1 MHHHSSNV
9 YSKLDPSGLGLLQRE
24 YEVSNDLHNATNIT
38 GLCAETKSETA
49 ETPQST
55 TEDQQTAY
63 PHNNKSL
70 DKATKEF
77 VMNWIQENYEE
88 EADQSV
94 ARNEAYEHYAFFCE
108 SLNLRPINSA
118 LFGKLIRSVFPNMK
132 TRRLGTRGASK
143 YHYGGIKR
151 KDGVS
156 GSAYRPQ
163 PVSSTVSPMN
173 TSISAIS
180 YISQESPLT
189 SNQPTLQFDS
199 DMQSPATHSM
209 STESLVPA
217 LPLLTTSVTGSSES
231 PFNLPRFFAPT
242 LYNDTA
248 EIAGESFI
256 VLAADFTRLY
266 SNHCQSVLKVVQE
279 DQWTK
284 VRKELMDFWYGMDA
298 RYSRFLRE
306 CNEIVEAIWRWDSAL
321 YDCIL
326 ANAIP
331 DVSAKIPT
339 QKTTSIRQFS
349 SQFEKWVTESI
360 KSFSAELNQQKIDVA
375 KIFVSKLRH
384 SVLINHEA
392 KLAAQVI
399 EDEER
404 MAELRTD
411 WAGIDLAMVIDQATW
426 VCECRADQVEN
437 IVVKDIVS
445 LLQDSK
451 HLDDWI
457 AWLKKLTSSLMIKTM
472 DAGRFVHHAR
482 QIILKWSHY
491 SSALEKDFC
500 LRSAASLGTFM
511 VLRMFVDDYLISLVE
526 SHIAE
531 LNIRLA
537 RPTAPPI
544 EEEGRTEVSDGE
556 SANSLAHTSKPKSP
570 SSPSSKPPF
579 HIVFHRF
586 R

>member
-1 MHHHSSNV
+1 MHHHPSQA
-9 YSKLDPSGLGLLQRE
+9 YSKLDPPELGQLHRE
-24 YEVSNDLHNATNIT
+24 YDVNNDIHNATNIA
-38 GLCAETKSETA
+38 GICSEVKSDTA
-49 ETPQST
+49 GTPQST
-55 TEDQQTAY
+55 TEDHQTSN
-63 PHNNKSL
+63 PQSNKSL

-77 VMNWIQENYEE
+77 VMNWIHENYEE
-88 EADQSV
+88 EADQSI

-151 KDGVS
+151 KEGVP
-156 GSAYRPQ
+156 GSTYRPQ

-173 TSISAIS
+173 TSISAVS

-231 PFNLPRFFAPT
+231 PFKLPRFFAPT
-242 LYNDTA
+242 LYNDIA

-266 SNHCQSVLKVVQE
+266 FKHCLAIIKLVQE

-284 VRKELMDFWYGMDA
+284 VQIRKEIMDFWYGMDA
-298 RYSRFLRE
+298 RYTRFLRE
-306 CNEIVEAIWRWDSAL
+306 CSEIVEAIWRWDSAL

-331 DVSAKIPT
+331 DVAAKIAS
-339 QKTTSIRQFS
+339 QKTTAIRQFS
-349 SQFEKWVTESI
+349 TQFEKWVAESI
-360 KSFSAELNQQKIDVA
+360 KSYSAELNQQKTDVA

-392 KLAAQVI
+392 RLAAQVI

-426 VCECRADQVEN
+426 VCECRADEVEN
-437 IVVKDIVS
+437 IVVKDLVS
-445 LLQDSK
+445 LLHDGK

-482 QIILKWSHY
+482 QIILKWTHY

-500 LRSAASLGTFM
+500 LRSAASL
-511 VLRMFVDDYLISLVE
+511 DDYLISLVE

-544 EEEGRTEVSDGE
+544 EEEGRTELSDGE
-556 SANSLAHTSKPKSP
+556 CANELAHTTKSKSP
-570 SSPSSKPPF
+570 SSPTSKPPF